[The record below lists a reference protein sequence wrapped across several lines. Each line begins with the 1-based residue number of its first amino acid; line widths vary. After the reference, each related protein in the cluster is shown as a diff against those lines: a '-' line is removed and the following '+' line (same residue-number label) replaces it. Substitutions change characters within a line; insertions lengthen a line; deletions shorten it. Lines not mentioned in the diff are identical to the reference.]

1 MKRAILVTIA
11 AVLASLV
18 GWAPAEARTCPPA
31 SVGGPAVA
39 VMVVGNKTVP
49 VKRITFRN
57 GGALDPPHTNQ
68 AAGIS
73 ARNASLG
80 ARRGATVITWHVRY
94 GEGCNGTLNALTTM
108 PLGSTFTIAAVGKAA
123 KTYQI
128 SSRVTVPKGVLKRS
142 WFSHTGRHRLVL
154 ITCNDL
160 RGGVFHRTMA
170 IIATP
175 APPKPVTPPPVV
187 AQPDPA
193 PLAPTARTAA

>member
-1 MKRAILVTIA
+1 MKRVVIVAIA
-11 AVLASLV
+11 ALLASLIA
-18 GWAPAEARTCPPA
+18 GAPAQARTCPPA
-31 SVGGPAVA
+31 TVGGPTVA
-39 VMVVGNKTVP
+39 VMTVGGKVVP

-73 ARNASLG
+73 ARNAPLG

-94 GEGCNGTLNALTTM
+94 GEGCDGTLNALTTL
-108 PLGSTFTIAAVGKAA
+108 PLGSTFTIGAVGKQV

-128 SSRVTVPKGVLKRS
+128 SSRVTVPKGTLRRS

-160 RGGVFHRTMA
+160 RGGVFHKTMA
-170 IIATP
+170 ITAIPAPTPPAATP
-175 APPKPVTPPPVV
+175 PAPTPP
-187 AQPDPA
+187 AAARPA
-193 PLAPTARTAA
+193 LAALTTR